1 MKKRTYASVAVNRVS
16 VEALCAGR
24 AGQNVVV
31 GLDVGKWEVR
41 SMMRWQDGT
50 LGQGWKIAQPKQLGE
65 FIARLRELAQG
76 RQLLVAM
83 EPTGTYGEPLRQ
95 ALTDAGLAV
104 MRISPK
110 ASHDYAEIF
119 DGVPSQHDGKDAALV
134 AELAALGKGR
144 AWPFEARTDWEEE
157 LSFWVDELEVQ
168 QRQWQRWASRLE
180 GLLARYWPEATRRLP
195 LASGT
200 LLRALAHYGDPRRLA
215 ADEQAAERLWRWSYG
230 TLLAEGLAAVIAEAK
245 DSVGV
250 RLGAW
255 SRRQLRRYAKRAL
268 AVRRRAARAKRELRR
283 LAQGHPVLE
292 AQGRVVGVPTAC
304 VLWACLG
311 DPRRYDSA
319 AAYRKA
325 MGLNLKERSSG
336 AYQGKL
342 RISKRGQPLVRQ
354 WLYFAALRLAQQEP
368 VLSWF
373 QAKKTAEDRG
383 GRHAAVAVMR
393 KLALGLYQ
401 VARSAE
407 PFDVG
412 RLFTAEKVCATR
424 TKSSRGKRC
433 PSGCSATKGRQRQR

>member
-1 MKKRTYASVAVNRVS
+1 M
-16 VEALCAGR
+16 
-24 AGQNVVV
+24 
-31 GLDVGKWEVR
+31 
-41 SMMRWQDGT
+41 
-50 LGQGWKIAQPKQLGE
+50 
-65 FIARLRELAQG
+65 
-76 RQLLVAM
+76 
-83 EPTGTYGEPLRQ
+83 
-95 ALTDAGLAV
+95 
-104 MRISPK
+104 
-110 ASHDYAEIF
+110 
-119 DGVPSQHDGKDAALV
+119 
-134 AELAALGKGR
+134 
-144 AWPFEARTDWEEE
+144 
-157 LSFWVDELEVQ
+157 
-168 QRQWQRWASRLE
+168 
-180 GLLARYWPEATRRLP
+180 
-195 LASGT
+195 
-200 LLRALAHYGDPRRLA
+200 
-215 ADEQAAERLWRWSYG
+215 
-230 TLLAEGLAAVIAEAK
+230 
-245 DSVGV
+245 
-250 RLGAW
+250 
-255 SRRQLRRYAKRAL
+255 
-268 AVRRRAARAKRELRR
+268 
-283 LAQGHPVLE
+283 LE
-292 AQGRVVGVPTAC
+292 AQGRVVGVPTAY